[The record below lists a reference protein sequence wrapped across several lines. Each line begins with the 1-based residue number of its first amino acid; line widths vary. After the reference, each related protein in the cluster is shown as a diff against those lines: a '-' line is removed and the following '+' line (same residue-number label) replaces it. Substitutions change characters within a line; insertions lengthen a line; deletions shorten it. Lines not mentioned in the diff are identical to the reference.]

1 VNVQPDGDL
10 LYTPAALWV
19 AARYRVPLLTVMH
32 NNRQYQNT
40 VEHAIRIGEARR
52 SSDERRHHA
61 AVLDD
66 PPIDFAALARSFGVW
81 ATGPV
86 TDVDAARPEVE
97 RALAVVR
104 GGSPALVDVVT
115 TGA

>member
-1 VNVQPDGDL
+1 
-10 LYTPAALWV
+10 
-19 AARYRVPLLTVMH
+19 MH

-40 VEHAIRIGEARR
+40 VEHAVRIGDTRR
-52 SSDERRHHA
+52 SSDERRYDGA
-61 AVLDD
+61 GLDD

-86 TDVDAARPEVE
+86 TRVEAVHDELE
-97 RALAVVR
+97 RALTVVR